1 MDSPRIW
8 PWAVLK
14 AFQGSVP
21 APFQS
26 QQGSHTTSSL
36 LVPPCLCLC
45 CPLCPGS
52 PFPPPP
58 TFFMSP
64 HSFKSAQTAPPLGC
78 PSRPSSVYQ
87 ANIGQARGGV
97 EGHTGAGGP
106 MGAQISL
113 PELRGKEE
121 GAVVAQPRGSRPAWR
136 VRTGGTIVP
145 DNS

>member
-58 TFFMSP
+58 YLLHVSPFFQICTNSP
-64 HSFKSAQTAPPLGC
+64 SPRMPFQAQFCVSGQYWAGQGWGGGAHRSWWSCGGPDISARVKREGRGSCGC
-78 PSRPSSVYQ
+78 PAKGQQ
-87 ANIGQARGGV
+87 ASLEGQNRRHHCA
-97 EGHTGAGGP
+97 
-106 MGAQISL
+106 
-113 PELRGKEE
+113 
-121 GAVVAQPRGSRPAWR
+121 
-136 VRTGGTIVP
+136 
-145 DNS
+145 